1 MTAEIRVL
9 LVEDQRRTREGLA
22 RLIDGSPGFHVVG
35 QYGSAEDALPR
46 LAADKPDVV
55 LTDLGLPGVS
65 GIELVAQIRAQRP
78 ELPILVLT
86 IHGED
91 ELVFNALCAGAC
103 GYMLKDV
110 MPARL
115 LEAIRELYAGGA
127 PMSPEVARRVV
138 LMFQKFAPPRIEESQ
153 LTARELQVLH
163 LLAEGHSYK
172 SCADRLSLSLDTV
185 RFHIRQIY
193 ERLHVHSKSE
203 AVMKALKRGWI
214 S

>member
-1 MTAEIRVL
+1 M
-9 LVEDQRRTREGLA
+9 A

>member
-1 MTAEIRVL
+1 VTAEIRVL

-22 RLIDGSPGFHVVG
+22 RLVDGSPGFHVVG

>member
-1 MTAEIRVL
+1 VTAEIRVL